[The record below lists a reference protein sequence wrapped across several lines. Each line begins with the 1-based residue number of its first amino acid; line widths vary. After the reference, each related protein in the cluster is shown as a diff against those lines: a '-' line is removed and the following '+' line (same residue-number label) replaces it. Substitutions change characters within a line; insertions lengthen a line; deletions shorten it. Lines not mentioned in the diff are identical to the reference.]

1 MPNCRARRSDA
12 LELITSSVFKKFF
25 NNLRTIMAVFFYND
39 VQILT
44 YFIRNI
50 IKYIIF
56 MIIFVKLLRYVERLS
71 SEFNL
76 IFIKTVVRLYET
88 YYESIVRNIIQ

>member
-1 MPNCRARRSDA
+1 
-12 LELITSSVFKKFF
+12 
-25 NNLRTIMAVFFYND
+25 MAVFFYND